1 MPFHPASTDVTV
13 TCLAGSWQQRLCR
26 RGRADEPSLHD
37 EGEADDAGGENH
49 PSGKP
54 LSLWFNVFSLILV
67 LPFSFSLS
75 SPFRFGVCTM
85 EIFLEFFCFA
95 RRAEI
100 IMKWDGKTK
109 SDNRMVYHNPCCPSV
124 SRSGT
129 AVHVLFCTCF
139 SSVGRRVCLLFVWC
153 LQFR

>member
-1 MPFHPASTDVTV
+1 M
-13 TCLAGSWQQRLCR
+13 
-26 RGRADEPSLHD
+26 
-37 EGEADDAGGENH
+37 
-49 PSGKP
+49 
-54 LSLWFNVFSLILV
+54 

-100 IMKWDGKTK
+100 MMKWDGKKK

-129 AVHVLFCTCF
+129 AVHVLFLH
-139 SSVGRRVCLLFVWC
+139 LLFFRREAC
-153 LQFR
+153 LPSFCVMPPIPLDFDENGLR